1 MAMRVTGMYSG
12 LDTETIVQELVAAR
26 QTKVDDL
33 KKEQTKLEWKQTAW
47 KDLNNK
53 ISKLFTGTLDNLVYQ
68 SSYMK

>member
-33 KKEQTKLEWKQTAW
+33 KRNRPSWSGNRQHGR
-47 KDLNNK
+47 
-53 ISKLFTGTLDNLVYQ
+53 I
-68 SSYMK
+68 